1 MSLEIEPLLS
11 PISSDQPCGQDLSFS
26 NEFHAIK
33 IAKTQDDPLLDQG
46 DWVAEPK
53 QADWHFV
60 EQKSIELLT
69 EKSKDLR
76 LLGWVL
82 EAWSNLYGF
91 EGTAKA
97 LELMHRTLNEYWTQ
111 LHPEIEE
118 EDLDQRLGLLQGS
131 INHLIPLIKQVAIVN
146 VPAFSLSDYEALLR
160 QKNHLLK
167 QVESYTDD
175 ANSSQILEQ
184 FEQSLFNTSK
194 SFQYQNYQ
202 HFSAI
207 LAE

>member
-26 NEFHAIK
+26 NEFHTIK

-46 DWVAEPK
+46 DWLAEPK

-76 LLGWVL
+76 LLGWLL

-97 LELMHRTLNEYWTQ
+97 LELMHRTLNEY
-111 LHPEIEE
+111 
-118 EDLDQRLGLLQGS
+118 
-131 INHLIPLIKQVAIVN
+131 
-146 VPAFSLSDYEALLR
+146 
-160 QKNHLLK
+160 
-167 QVESYTDD
+167 
-175 ANSSQILEQ
+175 
-184 FEQSLFNTSK
+184 
-194 SFQYQNYQ
+194 
-202 HFSAI
+202 
-207 LAE
+207 

>member
-46 DWVAEPK
+46 DWVDEPK
-53 QADWHFV
+53 QADW
-60 EQKSIELLT
+60 QKKKKKSIEILT
-69 EKSKDLR
+69 GKSKDLR
-76 LLGWVL
+76 LLGWLL

-97 LELMHRTLNEYWTQ
+97 LELMHRTLSEYWTQ

-118 EDLDQRLGLLQGS
+118 EDLDQRLGL
-131 INHLIPLIKQVAIVN
+131 
-146 VPAFSLSDYEALLR
+146 
-160 QKNHLLK
+160 
-167 QVESYTDD
+167 
-175 ANSSQILEQ
+175 
-184 FEQSLFNTSK
+184 
-194 SFQYQNYQ
+194 
-202 HFSAI
+202 
-207 LAE
+207 